1 MEKHY
6 PETEQYLSI
15 MHASDE
21 ALRELITYFETVE
34 EPTLIVFFGDHQ
46 PSVESAFVEELMG
59 KPLSALSLE
68 EVQQRYNCLLYTS
81 WLTVL

>member
-1 MEKHY
+1 MDKHY

-21 ALRELITYFETVE
+21 ALRELITYFEKVE

-46 PSVESAFVEELMG
+46 PSVETIS
-59 KPLSALSLE
+59 
-68 EVQQRYNCLLYTS
+68 
-81 WLTVL
+81 